1 MKKLLLPLLLFLLL
15 VNVFGLT
22 RLDQLK
28 LDLES
33 ATGNNK
39 LLILDELQK
48 SYWKIY
54 PQISLEYGIDALK
67 ITTENN
73 DKLQQ
78 AKQLQ
83 NIAITYNNLHN
94 FKKAIEYMTLSLQT
108 AKKIKNVDLQIVAL
122 YSLARYNNALR
133 ENVNAFEYA
142 VQALDL
148 SRQNSNHKELAKC
161 HFVIA
166 EIYYSLGDLKGAY
179 ENYEHSLN
187 QHYNFDD
194 KTSLALTC
202 EKLGEIDLS
211 NEDYYFAELH
221 YKTAAENY
229 NEIDNL
235 ENLVRTYE
243 ALGKIYKDT
252 GDKEKAYL
260 YIQKFADTN
269 EKLNRELNSNKY
281 LYNYEYYNVIG
292 NEEKALEY
300 FKLYSEYQ
308 DSLKIVISQ
317 EKVETLISDIEVK
330 HEVEKAKSTKE
341 LEKITKAAKE
351 KQKMLESLEIESN
364 YKEKVKNEQI
374 DKLKYE
380 RKIKDLEISKQK
392 RQRYIFISLI
402 VIIVV
407 VAALLFLIAVIY
419 IGKYRMKKKHSIDME
434 KIAKTDPL
442 TKLPNRRAVLEQINY
457 ELARFKRN
465 ANPFTIVISDID
477 DFKQVNDTYGHDAGD
492 KVLVSI
498 SNLIFKTIR
507 RQDICARWGG
517 EEFLFLLPETDNH
530 GAKIFSEKIR
540 EKVEKNMIIHKKSN
554 VSITMTFGI
563 CTFTKSLT
571 IDECIRRADKALY
584 DGKHSGKNCSIV
596 YNNKT
601 H

>member
-1 MKKLLLPLLLFLLL
+1 LKKFNLLLLLFLLL
-15 VNVFGLT
+15 TNVFGLT

-67 ITTENN
+67 ITTENG

-83 NIAITYNNLHN
+83 NIAITYKNLHN
-94 FKKAIEYMTLSLQT
+94 YKNAIEYMTLSLQT

-133 ENVNAFEYA
+133 ENVIAFEYA
-142 VQALDL
+142 IQALDL
-148 SRQNSNHKELAKC
+148 SRQSNNHKELAKC

-202 EKLGEIDLS
+202 EKLGEIDLN

-252 GDKEKAYL
+252 GDKEKAYV

-281 LYNYEYYNVIG
+281 LYNYEYYNIIG

-308 DSLKIVISQ
+308 DSIKVVISQ
-317 EKVETLISDIEVK
+317 ERVENLISDIEVK

-351 KQKMLESLEIESN
+351 KEKMLESLEIESS
-364 YKEKVKNEQI
+364 YKEKIKNEQI

-380 RKIKDLEISKQK
+380 RKIKDLEISRQK
-392 RQRYIFISLI
+392 RQRYMFISLI
-402 VIIVV
+402 VIIIF
-407 VAALLFLIAVIY
+407 VAFLLFLIAIIY
-419 IGKYRMKKKHSIDME
+419 IGKYRMKRKHSLDME

-465 ANPFTIVISDID
+465 SNPFTIVISDID
-477 DFKQVNDTYGHDAGD
+477 DFKHINDTYGHDAGD

-517 EEFLFLLPETDNH
+517 EEFLFLLPETDSQ
-530 GAKIFSEKIR
+530 GAEIFSEKIR
-540 EKVEKNMIIHKKSN
+540 KKVEKNVIIHKKSN

-563 CTFTKSLT
+563 CTFTKSLS

-584 DGKHSGKNCSIV
+584 GGKHSGKNCSTI
-596 YNNKT
+596 YDKKI

>member
-1 MKKLLLPLLLFLLL
+1 MKKLNLLLLLFLFL
-15 VNVFGLT
+15 VNGFSLT

-28 LDLES
+28 LDLKS
-33 ATGNNK
+33 ASGNNK
-39 LLILDELQK
+39 ILILDELQK

-54 PQISLEYGIDALK
+54 PQVSLEYGIKALK

-78 AKQLQ
+78 TKQLQ
-83 NIAITYNNLHN
+83 NIAITYKNLHDYI
-94 FKKAIEYMTLSLQT
+94 KAIEYMTLSLNS
-108 AKKIKNVDLQIVAL
+108 AKKINNVDLQIVAL
-122 YSLARYNNALR
+122 YNLARYNNELR
-133 ENVNAFEYA
+133 ENVIAFEFA

-148 SRQNSNHKELAKC
+148 SRQNNNYRELAKC

-166 EIYYSLGDLKGAY
+166 EIYYSLEDLKGAY

-187 QHYNFDD
+187 QHYRFDD
-194 KTSLALTC
+194 KASLALTC

-211 NEDYYFAELH
+211 NVDYYFAELH

-243 ALGKIYKDT
+243 ALGKIYKKT
-252 GDKEKAYL
+252 GDSEKAYV

-300 FKLYSEYQ
+300 FKLYTQYQ
-308 DSLKIVISQ
+308 DSLQLVISQ
-317 EKVETLISDIEVK
+317 EKVEALISDIEVK
-330 HEVEKAKSTKE
+330 HEFEQAKSTKK
-341 LEKITKAAKE
+341 LEKVTKTAKE
-351 KQKMLESLEIESN
+351 KQEMLELLEIESN
-364 YKEKVKNEQI
+364 FNEQVKKEQI

-380 RKIKDLEISKQK
+380 RKIKDMEISKQK
-392 RQRYIFISLI
+392 RQQYLYLSFI

-419 IGKYRMKKKHSIDME
+419 IGKYRMKRKHSIDME

-457 ELARFKRN
+457 EIARFKRN

-477 DFKQVNDTYGHDAGD
+477 DFKQVNDTYGHDTGD
-492 KVLVSI
+492 KVLISI

-530 GAKIFSEKIR
+530 GARIFSEKIR
-540 EKVEKNMIIHKKSN
+540 KKVEKNNLVHKKHN

-584 DGKHSGKNCSIV
+584 DGKHSGKNCSTV
-596 YNNKT
+596 YDKKI